1 MMRSLGLYL
10 KSKKENAYPE
20 TVQVLAG
27 LEENAEQ
34 LISGTHLD
42 RKEISDTFQ
51 AALASFKAVKLKIAS
66 RPGFSAAQMDEL
78 KSVILSIEWEIT
90 DTTLC
95 NFETVINA
103 LISKQKPN
111 SIYHSFLKIMLGIG
125 RYIGDKKADAHTDSV
140 SFLHATFNDFAAIV
154 QSPGM
159 SVDQKKQIFKDRINR
174 FKAFKQLISR
184 SSATVSPSAYDGGV
198 QPALSHI
205 KQRVEDRAETPEP
218 GLIEMPDTDGE
229 AISPD
234 DLEDLA
240 PALTGRRVPDATDP
254 VYRDSVS
261 TDKDVMDDLFTAKE
275 TPADELLDAIHLMD
289 VHGSQDHALK
299 MLDRAEEDKA
309 NGIKKFTPQRGNTEP
324 IPEIGNRL
332 DEFFDLDSSKDPGSG
347 QPSDQEI
354 EAEPVKDISAD
365 PGKIHEDSDES
376 GLIPFEDEDE
386 SIAQSQTGPENE
398 TLAPA
403 SDSQSPGTEN
413 QPLETSGAD
422 TDETGIQT
430 LESFLAKP
438 GWDKDRWSL
447 QSIQKESFVLKEQWS
462 DDVRANRLLDVI
474 LSLSRALETH
484 TDQAPLE
491 ESPALTDKTLQ
502 SDGFFGWLRR
512 LFSSKKS

>member
-27 LEENAEQ
+27 IEENAEQ

-42 RKEISDTFQ
+42 RKEISDIFQ

-90 DTTLC
+90 DTTLR

-111 SIYHSFLKIMLGIG
+111 SIHHSFLKIMLGIG

-140 SFLHATFNDFAAIV
+140 SFLHATFNDFAAV
-154 QSPGM
+154 VKSPGM
-159 SVDQKKQIFKDRINR
+159 SVGQKKQIFEDRVNR
-174 FKAFKQLISR
+174 FKAFKQLIIR

-205 KQRVEDRAETPEP
+205 KQRVEDRTETPEP
-218 GLIEMPDTDGE
+218 GLTEMPDTDGGS
-229 AISPD
+229 ISQED
-234 DLEDLA
+234 FEDLA
-240 PALTGRRVPDATDP
+240 PALTGKRVPDSTDP
-254 VYRDSVS
+254 IYRDPVS

-289 VHGSQDHALK
+289 VHGNQDHALK

-309 NGIKKFTPQRGNTEP
+309 SGIKKFTPQRGNTEP

-332 DEFFDLDSSKDPGSG
+332 DEFFDLDSSKDPEPD

-354 EAEPVKDISAD
+354 ETEPVKEIPAD
-365 PGKIHEDSDES
+365 PEKIHEDSDES
-376 GLIPFEDEDE
+376 GIIPFEDEDE
-386 SIAQSQTGPENE
+386 SIAQSQTGPENK

-403 SDSQSPGTEN
+403 SDSQPTGTEN
-413 QPLETSGAD
+413 QPLETSGVD

-430 LESFLAKP
+430 LETFLAKP

-447 QSIQKESFVLKEQWS
+447 QSIQKESFVLKEQWP
-462 DDVRANRLLDVI
+462 DDVRANRLLDII

-491 ESPALTDKTLQ
+491 KSPALTGKTVQ
-502 SDGFFGWLRR
+502 SGGFFGWLRR

>member
-20 TVQVLAG
+20 TVQVLTG
-27 LEENAEQ
+27 LGENAEQ
-34 LISGTHLD
+34 LINGTHLD
-42 RKEISDTFQ
+42 RKEISDIFQ

-66 RPGFSAAQMDEL
+66 RPGFSVAQMDEL

-90 DTTLC
+90 DTTLR

-103 LISKQKPN
+103 LISKQRPN
-111 SIYHSFLKIMLGIG
+111 SIHHSFLKIMLGIG
-125 RYIGDKKADAHTDSV
+125 RYIGDKKVDAHTDSV

-159 SVDQKKQIFKDRINR
+159 SVDQKKQIFNDRINR

-240 PALTGRRVPDATDP
+240 PALAGKKVP
-254 VYRDSVS
+254 VS

-289 VHGSQDHALK
+289 VHGNQDHALK

-309 NGIKKFTPQRGNTEP
+309 SGIKKYTPQRGNNEP

-332 DEFFDLDSSKDPGSG
+332 DEFFDLDSSKDPKPD
-347 QPSDQEI
+347 QLPDQEI
-354 EAEPVKDISAD
+354 ETEPVKNIPAD
-365 PGKIHEDSDES
+365 PERIHTDSDES
-376 GLIPFEDEDE
+376 GIIPFEDEDE
-386 SIAQSQTGPENE
+386 SIAQSQTGPENK
-398 TLAPA
+398 TPA
-403 SDSQSPGTEN
+403 TVSDSQPPDTEN
-413 QPLETSGAD
+413 QPVETSGAD

-447 QSIQKESFVLKEQWS
+447 QSIQKESFVLKEQWP

-491 ESPALTDKTLQ
+491 ESPALTDKTVQ
-502 SDGFFGWLRR
+502 SGGFFGWLRR